1 MRDELTVIS
10 EADLTAMDNDRK
22 AYLGL
27 SVILFNRLLRVDSD
41 FKASY
46 EYDKAMEV
54 LKARDEASL

>member
-1 MRDELTVIS
+1 MKDELTVIS
-10 EADLTAMDNDRK
+10 EADLTALDDDRK

-41 FKASY
+41 FKSSY

-54 LKARDEASL
+54 LRTKHEA

>member
-1 MRDELTVIS
+1 MKDELTVIS
-10 EADLTAMDNDRK
+10 EADLTALDNDRK
-22 AYLGL
+22 EYLGL

-54 LKARDEASL
+54 LRAKNEAHM

>member
-1 MRDELTVIS
+1 MKDELTVIS
-10 EADLTAMDNDRK
+10 EADLTALDDDRK

-54 LKARDEASL
+54 LRTKHEA